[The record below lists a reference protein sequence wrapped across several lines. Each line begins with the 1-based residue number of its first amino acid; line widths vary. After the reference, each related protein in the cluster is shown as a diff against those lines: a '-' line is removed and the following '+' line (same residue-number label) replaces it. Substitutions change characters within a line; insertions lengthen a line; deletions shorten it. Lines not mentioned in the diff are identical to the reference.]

1 MKKELQEEQ
10 KRAQYLTLESNKS
23 REIAKI
29 AKREVE
35 VVRQELQQTFLKDV
49 TIAESRAVFAEVYL
63 LLY

>member
-10 KRAQYLTLESNKS
+10 KCAQYLTLESNKS